1 MKTLKQNRYDAD
13 GLNALAIEVMKQAYE
28 DLNYYPQPKT
38 KKVVDENGNTVT
50 ITVPVSEK
58 TLREAEKIRKDAEGF
73 LNAMKERYA
82 G

>member
-1 MKTLKQNRYDAD
+1 MALKQNKYDYD
-13 GLNALAIEVMKQAYE
+13 GLNALAIAVMEQAHE
-28 DLNYYPQPKT
+28 DLNYYPQPRT
-38 KKVVDENGNTVT
+38 KKVVDENGNIVIIT
-50 ITVPVSEK
+50 IPVSQK

>member
-1 MKTLKQNRYDAD
+1 MKQNKYDVD
-13 GLNALAIEVMKQAYE
+13 GLNALAIAVMEQAHE
-28 DLNYYPQPKT
+28 DLNYYPQPRT

-50 ITVPVSEK
+50 ITVPVSQK
-58 TLREAEKIRKDAEGF
+58 TLREAERIRKDAEEF